1 MMRRSQRDFENEIQS
16 HIDLEADRLIE
27 EGMNPRDARAAARK
41 RFGNVTKAQERYFD
55 TGRMVWLELLLQD
68 VRYALRTLRKSPMFS
83 AMAILT
89 LALGIGANT
98 AVFSVVS
105 GVLLSRLPYREPE
118 RLVALWETLPNVD
131 RIMIAYPDFKDW
143 QARNRVFEDIALYK
157 PYD

>member
-41 RFGNVTKAQERYFD
+41 RFGNVTRAQERYFD

-105 GVLLSRLPYREPE
+105 GVLLSRLPYRERENGHPAE
-118 RLVALWETLPNVD
+118 HWTFAKRA
-131 RIMIAYPDFKDW
+131 
-143 QARNRVFEDIALYK
+143 
-157 PYD
+157 